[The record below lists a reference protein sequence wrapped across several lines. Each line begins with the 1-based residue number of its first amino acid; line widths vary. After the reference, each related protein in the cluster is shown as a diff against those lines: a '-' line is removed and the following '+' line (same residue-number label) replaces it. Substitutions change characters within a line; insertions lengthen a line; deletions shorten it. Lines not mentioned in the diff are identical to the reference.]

1 MSTVN
6 NDRTALDPTAGT
18 MAGVDARNKS
28 AMAETEDRFLIMLI
42 TQLRNQDPLNP
53 MDNAQVTTQM
63 AQMSTVAGIQQ
74 LNNTLLAVAGQM
86 DVSQSMQAANLIG
99 KQVLVPGSKVSL
111 GTSQDGEKVAM
122 PYGIDLVSGAT
133 STVVQI
139 KDSSG
144 KVVREYDLG
153 AKDAGVYSLEW
164 DGLDNDGS
172 PLADGSYTVSV
183 LASNDG
189 TAVTA
194 SPLTHGKVDSVAYTS
209 SGLMLDLGLAG
220 SFSLLDIRKIM

>member
-6 NDRTALDPTAGT
+6 NNRDVIDPYAGAT
-18 MAGVDARNKS
+18 GATDARNKS
-28 AMAETEDRFLIMLI
+28 VMAETEDRFLTMLI

-99 KQVLVPGSKVSL
+99 KNVLVPGEKVLL
-111 GTSQDGEKVAM
+111 GSNAEGEKTATPFGM
-122 PYGIDLVSGAT
+122 DLVSGTT
-133 STVVQI
+133 STTVHI

-144 KVVREYDLG
+144 KVVREFNLG
-153 AKDAGVYSLEW
+153 AKDSGVYSLEW
-164 DGLDNDGS
+164 DGLDNEGL
-172 PLADGSYTVSV
+172 PVADGSYTVSV

-189 TAVTA
+189 NAVTA
-194 SPLTHGKVDSVAYTS
+194 SALTHGKVDSVAYTS